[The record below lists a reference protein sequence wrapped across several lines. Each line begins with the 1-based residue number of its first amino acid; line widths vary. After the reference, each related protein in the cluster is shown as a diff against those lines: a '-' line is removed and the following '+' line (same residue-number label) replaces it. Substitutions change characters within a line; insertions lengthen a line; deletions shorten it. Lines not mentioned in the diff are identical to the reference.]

1 MSLTT
6 ALLSQTQ
13 IKLWLPW
20 SQNLD
25 PEWYIAAALNA
36 QYLDLPCILGD
47 DFIAELQTQIE
58 DDTLTTA
65 NEALLD
71 NLAPYL
77 ANLAAVA
84 ALDGLRVRIQGAGA
98 LMSNAKEDTPATLP
112 DLDTIRL
119 NCNRMK
125 DVYRERFLKWLDTNK
140 ADYPLLPTDSA
151 CGTCSNSSDVVFGV
165 SFRPKRYS

>member
-6 ALLSQTQ
+6 ALLSQAQ

-25 PEWYIAAALNA
+25 PEWYVAAALNA
-36 QYLDLPCILGD
+36 QYANLPCILGND
-47 DFIAELQTQIE
+47 LIAELQTQIE
-58 DDTLTTA
+58 DNTLTTA

-77 ANLAAVA
+77 ANLTALAAMN
-84 ALDGLRVRIQGAGA
+84 GLRTRIQGAGA
-98 LMSNAKEDTPATLP
+98 LISNAKEDTPATMP
-112 DLDTIRL
+112 DLDSIRL
-119 NCNRMK
+119 DCNRMK
-125 DVYRERFLKWLDTNK
+125 DVYREMFLEWLDTNK

>member
-6 ALLSQTQ
+6 ALLSQAQ
-13 IKLWLPW
+13 IKTWLPW

-25 PEWYIAAALNA
+25 PEWYVAAMLDA

-47 DFIAELQTQIE
+47 TFIEELQTQIE
-58 DDTLTTA
+58 DGTLTTA

-77 ANLAAVA
+77 SNLTAVA
-84 ALDGLRVRIQGAGA
+84 GMDALRVRMQGAGA
-98 LMSNAKEDTPATLP
+98 LISNAKEDSPATLP
-112 DLDTIRL
+112 DLDTLRL
-119 NCNRMK
+119 NCNRK
-125 DVYRERFLKWLDTNK
+125 ADVYKTRFLAWLNTNK

-151 CGTCSNSSDVVFGV
+151 CGTCSDGSEVIFGV